1 MRGSRQVLLC
11 AALFPGLVLGTGCV
25 TRPVE
30 HEVFDR
36 DLTTA
41 SLRSHKRGASVVE
54 KGYEHPFSIAT
65 ARLAHIL
72 SRIDLRR
79 EEGGETKRVAAIPT
93 DSIYL
98 IAEGLADALAKA
110 DANQEVVVMSIRRT
124 KRLGIFDRKYLTSL
138 VAYRKDELLYI
149 HLGLADWE
157 IPPYR
162 EERLPPPKVGSPS
175 KKIRV
180 IPSRGMTLVDT
191 ASVSVAW
198 DDSVFAKPTRTRIT
212 PGGKVV
218 RRTILMESPE
228 DAAEAAPA
236 PQPAALPAN
245 LTPETLRELADL
257 EDARRRGEL
266 SESQYEAERRRILGA
281 EPAAP

>member
-1 MRGSRQVLLC
+1 MTRGSRRALLC
-11 AALFPGLVLGTGCV
+11 AALVPGLALGTGCI

-36 DLTTA
+36 DLTTV
-41 SLRSHKRGASVVE
+41 SLRSHKRGASIVE
-54 KGYEHPFSIAT
+54 KGYQHPFSIAT

-79 EEGGETKRVAAIPT
+79 EEGGETKRVPAIPT
-93 DSIYL
+93 ESIYL
-98 IAEGLADALAKA
+98 IAEGLADGLAKA
-110 DANQEVVVMSIRRT
+110 DADQEVVVMSVRRT
-124 KRLGIFDRKYLTSL
+124 KRLGIFDRKYLTSF
-138 VAYRKDELLYI
+138 VAYRRDDLLYL
-149 HLGLADWE
+149 HLGLSDWE

-175 KKIRV
+175 KKIRI

-198 DDSVFAKPTRTRIT
+198 RDEVFAKPSRTRIT
-212 PGGKVV
+212 PAGKVV
-218 RRTILMESPE
+218 RRTILMETPE
-228 DAAEAAPA
+228 DAPEAAPA
-236 PQPAALPAN
+236 PAALPAN

-266 SESQYEAERRRILGA
+266 TESQYEAERSRILGA
-281 EPAAP
+281 DPAAP